1 MNHLN
6 KYPATRRVV
15 FYEDPPSNKGKY
27 KITLGAIYSC
37 RLINPLTALYSTT
50 DNNGVKFNISMYG
63 ASRYNGGR
71 WRILADDETE
81 QDVDFPNF
89 NI

>member
-1 MNHLN
+1 
-6 KYPATRRVV
+6 
-15 FYEDPPSNKGKY
+15 
-27 KITLGAIYSC
+27 
-37 RLINPLTALYSTT
+37 
-50 DNNGVKFNISMYG
+50 MYG